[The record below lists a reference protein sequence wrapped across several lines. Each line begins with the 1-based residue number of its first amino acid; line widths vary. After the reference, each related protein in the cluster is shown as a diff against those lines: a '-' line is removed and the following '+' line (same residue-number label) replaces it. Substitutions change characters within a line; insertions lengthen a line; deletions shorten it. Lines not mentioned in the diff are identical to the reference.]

1 MIIYIICIL
10 GIFGLGAFTGYL
22 LGANDKKTELNYLL
36 ADSVLE
42 TIKWKRDAE
51 ELSNA
56 LAAEAGKVE
65 ELKVIVN
72 DKQYDIN
79 GYKGRLAR
87 LLEEKAITRMELDIL
102 EKELDDH
109 FTEDDRRKLHNTV
122 QDMLSRKWA
131 ARNASLKRQPL
142 ITSKGN
148 QD

>member
-22 LGANDKKTELNYLL
+22 LGANDKKAEIQHTL
-36 ADSVLE
+36 ADSILE

-51 ELSNA
+51 NLSDA
-56 LAAEAGKVE
+56 LADEASKVE

-87 LLEEKAITRMELDIL
+87 LLDEKAILHMELDIL
-102 EKELDDH
+102 ESELDDLLE
-109 FTEDDRRKLHNTV
+109 EDLRRKLHNTV
-122 QDMLSRKWA
+122 QDQLTRKWT
-131 ARNASLKRQPL
+131 ARNSSLKRMPL
-142 ITSKGN
+142 ITTKSN

>member
-22 LGANDKKTELNYLL
+22 LGAYDKKIELTTMVADTAIRNIKLEKDVDAL
-36 ADSVLE
+36 AD
-42 TIKWKRDAE
+42 
-51 ELSNA
+51 A
-56 LAAEAGKVE
+56 LANEAGKVE

-72 DKQYDIN
+72 DKQFDIN

-87 LLEEKAITRMELDIL
+87 LLDEKAITRMELDII

-109 FTEDDRRKLHNTV
+109 FNDDDRRKLHNTV